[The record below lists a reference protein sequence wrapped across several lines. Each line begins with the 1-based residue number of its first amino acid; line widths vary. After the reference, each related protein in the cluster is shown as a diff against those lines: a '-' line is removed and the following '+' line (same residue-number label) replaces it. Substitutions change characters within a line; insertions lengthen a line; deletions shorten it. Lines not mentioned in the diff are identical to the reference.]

1 MKTFLDL
8 GYDTIAYDQRNSGE
22 NMAAYNTI
30 GVLEAKDAS
39 AVIDHIKEKYP
50 DGKVILWGESMGALT
65 SVIAAGENESNI
77 DYLILE
83 SPASNG
89 LTMIV
94 DQMRDIAKDQGIPLY
109 FLVRMGDWYS
119 KLKLGYNFTDMD
131 GTTYMKNITK
141 PTLITNSKADT
152 LTPPYMA
159 EDLYAAKTDEK
170 KELVSVEG
178 YKHGSFAYEDREG
191 YKK

>member
-65 SVIAAGENESNI
+65 SVIAAGEN
-77 DYLILE
+77 
-83 SPASNG
+83 
-89 LTMIV
+89 
-94 DQMRDIAKDQGIPLY
+94 
-109 FLVRMGDWYS
+109 
-119 KLKLGYNFTDMD
+119 
-131 GTTYMKNITK
+131 
-141 PTLITNSKADT
+141 
-152 LTPPYMA
+152 
-159 EDLYAAKTDEK
+159 
-170 KELVSVEG
+170 
-178 YKHGSFAYEDREG
+178 
-191 YKK
+191 